1 MKLDKRVNLSQS
13 TRLGLHRSR
22 HFLWWIGIGLIPI
35 LLTGSTPPFDSLFVR
50 ASNKKIK
57 VHSQPPTFLPTIN
70 NNAISMSQ
78 SHTYNYYTQVLVKMS
93 FFPVINLLA
102 NILLSHNI
110 KRVNLSGVKT
120 FLARFKWN
128 ADFDILSIA

>member
-1 MKLDKRVNLSQS
+1 
-13 TRLGLHRSR
+13 
-22 HFLWWIGIGLIPI
+22 
-35 LLTGSTPPFDSLFVR
+35 
-50 ASNKKIK
+50 
-57 VHSQPPTFLPTIN
+57 
-70 NNAISMSQ
+70 MSQ

-120 FLARFKWN
+120 LLLGLKQN
-128 ADFDILSIA
+128 LSLV